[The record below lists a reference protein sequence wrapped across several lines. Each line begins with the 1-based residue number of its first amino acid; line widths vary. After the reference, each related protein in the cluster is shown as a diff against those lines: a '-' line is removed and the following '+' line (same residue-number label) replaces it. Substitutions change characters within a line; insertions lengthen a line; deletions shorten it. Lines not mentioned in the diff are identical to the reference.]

1 MIGLAFLLQQQG
13 PVGHYAGGA
22 SSKIA
27 GTTAFAGKMAR
38 FLLSS
43 VPQWVQIA
51 GVLVGVPVAI
61 IVVWQLWKHRRA
73 IWGWWLARRSVV
85 RLAIIAAV
93 FVVAA
98 GAATSGLVTY
108 NYIMHDNDF
117 CQSCHIMDTAWNR
130 FQVSAHK
137 DLQCHAC
144 HRQPLYVSSV
154 ELFYWVGER
163 QMEVPVHDKVPT
175 AVCDEC
181 HMQKRTDSTLTNV
194 ALTAGHA
201 VHLKSDSAALKDV
214 QCVTCHGRDFHVFAP
229 SNETCSQSGCHKVMK
244 VNLGAMSR
252 QAFRHCTLCH
262 DFKSR
267 VPLSVTLAEAK
278 KTLYPQ
284 AVNCESCHA
293 MAQKLLA
300 FDLAADPHKGNCG
313 ICHNPHKQ
321 TEPKDAFKTCAE
333 SQCHGSPDTL
343 TAFHRGL
350 GAHAMQNCGEC
361 HVAHTWKVKGTD
373 CLSCH
378 KSINLD
384 RPLRRV
390 GLVLRPASYGRRPVR
405 RSRHARSAF
414 RFASFSRPSRAVQ
427 RASLPVPP
435 TPTQQQPDTTFRH
448 SRHVSVTCTTCHGTT
463 TTHGGLTFERPA
475 GCWGCHHGPQQRAT
489 CTVCHA
495 AETLGG
501 RPAAAVERASPF
513 APAAQQK
520 QQPDTTFRHS
530 LHTSVACTTCHGVTT
545 THGGLK
551 FERPAGCLGCHHGE
565 QQRATC
571 TACHATETLGAYPE
585 PMTFAIT
592 ARPTVVTRTQ
602 MFEHARHSRVTCTAC
617 HGADAK
623 RTVIATCANCHS
635 IHHTATANCT
645 GCHPP
650 SATVGF
656 AAHDRAVHAGCARCH
671 TDPVVAALPAARAEC
686 LVCHAA
692 QREHFPNG
700 DCATC
705 HVLDHDMMRAGRVS
719 AGTGAGR

>member
-1 MIGLAFLLQQQG
+1 MIGVAFLLQHQA

-27 GTTAFAGKMAR
+27 GTTAFAGKLAR

-43 VPQWVQIA
+43 VPQWLQIA
-51 GVLVGVPVAI
+51 GVLVGVPVAV
-61 IVVWQLWKHRRA
+61 IVVWQAWKRRRA
-73 IWGWWLARRSVV
+73 IWAWWLARRSVV
-85 RLAIIAAV
+85 RLAIISAA

-163 QMEVPVHDKVPT
+163 KMEVPAHDKVPT

-181 HMQKRTDSTLTNV
+181 HLQKTTDSTLTNV
-194 ALTAGHA
+194 ALTAGHE

-214 QCVTCHGRDFHVFAP
+214 QCVTCHGRDFHVFVP

-252 QAFRHCTLCH
+252 QAFRHCTICH

-267 VPLSVTLAEAK
+267 VPLSVSVVEAK
-278 KTLYPQ
+278 KTITPQ
-284 AVNCESCHA
+284 AVNCLSCHA
-293 MAQKLLA
+293 MTQKIVA
-300 FDLAADPHKGNCG
+300 FDLAKDPHKGNCG
-313 ICHNPHKQ
+313 ICHDPHKQ

-333 SQCHGSPDTL
+333 SRCHGSPDTL

-350 GAHAMQNCGEC
+350 AAHAMQNCGEC
-361 HVAHTWKVKGTD
+361 HEAHSWRVKGTD

-378 KSINLD
+378 KAINLD

-390 GLVLRPASYGRRPVR
+390 GSLLRPTFYARPPARRGRVQRGV
-405 RSRHARSAF
+405 F
-414 RFASFSRPSRAVQ
+414 RFASFRRQQ
-427 RASLPVPP
+427 R
-435 TPTQQQPDTTFRH
+435 DTTFRH
-448 SRHVSVTCTTCHGTT
+448 SRHASVTCTTCHGT
-463 TTHGGLTFERPA
+463 
-475 GCWGCHHGPQQRAT
+475 
-489 CTVCHA
+489 
-495 AETLGG
+495 
-501 RPAAAVERASPF
+501 S
-513 APAAQQK
+513 
-520 QQPDTTFRHS
+520 
-530 LHTSVACTTCHGVTT
+530 T

-551 FERPAGCLGCHHGE
+551 FERPAGCLACHHGS
-565 QQRATC
+565 QQRAAC
-571 TACHATETLGAYPE
+571 TACHATESLVAYQAA
-585 PMTFAIT
+585 MTFAIS
-592 ARPTVVTRTQ
+592 ARTNPVTRTQ
-602 MFEHARHSRVTCTAC
+602 TFAHARHARLECTAC
-617 HGADAK
+617 HGADPK
-623 RTVIATCANCHS
+623 RTVSATCASCHAS
-635 IHHTATANCT
+635 HHTATANCAT
-645 GCHPP
+645 CHP
-650 SATVGF
+650 SGATIGF
-656 AAHDRAVHAGCARCH
+656 AAHGRTVHDGCARCH
-671 TDPVVAALPAARAEC
+671 TDATVAALPASRAVC
-686 LVCHAA
+686 LVCHPA

-705 HVLDHDMMRAGRVS
+705 HALADRGMMHAGRIG
-719 AGTGAGR
+719 AGTGGNR

>member
-1 MIGLAFLLQQQG
+1 MIGVAFLLQNQG

-51 GVLVGVPVAI
+51 GVLVGVPVAV
-61 IVVWQLWKHRRA
+61 IVVWQAWKRRRA
-73 IWGWWLARRSVV
+73 IWGWWVARRTIVQ
-85 RLAIIAAV
+85 LAIISAA
-93 FVVAA
+93 FVLAA

-163 QMEVPVHDKVPT
+163 KMEVPVHDKVPT

-181 HMQKRTDSTLTNV
+181 HLQKGTDSTLKNV

-214 QCVTCHGRDFHVFAP
+214 QCVTCHGRDFHVFVP
-229 SNETCSQSGCHKVMK
+229 SNESCSQSGCHKVMK

-252 QAFRHCTLCH
+252 QAFRHCTICH

-267 VPLSVTLAEAK
+267 VPLSVTVAEAK

-284 AVNCESCHA
+284 AMNCSSCHA
-293 MAQKLLA
+293 MAQKVLS

-333 SQCHGSPDTL
+333 SKCHGSPDTL

-350 GAHAMQNCGEC
+350 AAHAMQNCGEC
-361 HVAHTWKVKGTD
+361 HEAHSWKVKGTD

-378 KSINLD
+378 KAINLD
-384 RPLRRV
+384 RPMRRV
-390 GLVLRPASYGRRPVR
+390 GSLFRPTSYGKRSARRGRV
-405 RSRHARSAF
+405 ARGAF
-414 RFASFSRPSRAVQ
+414 RFASFSRPPPPRVAAVGP
-427 RASLPVPP
+427 RLPVAMAPRRL
-435 TPTQQQPDTTFRH
+435 QQPDTTFRH
-448 SRHVSVTCTTCHGTT
+448 SRHTSVTCTSCHGT
-463 TTHGGLTFERPA
+463 
-475 GCWGCHHGPQQRAT
+475 
-489 CTVCHA
+489 
-495 AETLGG
+495 
-501 RPAAAVERASPF
+501 
-513 APAAQQK
+513 
-520 QQPDTTFRHS
+520 
-530 LHTSVACTTCHGVTT
+530 TT

-551 FERPAGCLGCHHGE
+551 FERPAGCQACHHGT

-571 TACHATETLGAYPE
+571 ASCHTTESLGAYQE
-585 PMTFAIT
+585 PMTFAIS
-592 ARPTVVTRTQ
+592 ARPNSVTRTQ
-602 MFEHARHSRVTCTAC
+602 TFAHTHHARIACTTC
-617 HGADAK
+617 HGADA
-623 RTVIATCANCHS
+623 RRSVTATCASCHADHHTAAANCANCHP
-635 IHHTATANCT
+635 A
-645 GCHPP
+645 

-656 AAHDRAVHAGCARCH
+656 AAHGRTVHDGCARCH
-671 TDPVVAALPAARAEC
+671 TDATVAALPASRAVC
-686 LVCHAA
+686 LVCHPG
-692 QREHFPNG
+692 QREHYPNG

-705 HVLDHDMMRAGRVS
+705 HALADRGMMHSGRIG
-719 AGTGAGR
+719 AGTGGGR